1 MCLACEMDT
10 LWLAEMVA
18 AAERARAEADGKPP
32 ADQPD
37 GTATAASET
46 KLEPRPESPPESR
59 IKPKTETKNPF
70 VCEEIRSE

>member
-18 AAERARAEADGKPP
+18 EAERARAEADGKLP
-32 ADQPD
+32 AGQPD
-37 GTATAASET
+37 GVANAVPEA
-46 KLEPRPESPPESR
+46 KLEPKTERKSE
-59 IKPKTETKNPF
+59 PKAETKNPF